1 MIQPSLCT
9 RTIRLTRSAA
19 FALVASIALTSD
31 AGAQR
36 LLVRVRMQAF
46 PHEIALDTLAF
57 SKEVLAATP
66 QAVFAA
72 VQGVYTE
79 LKVPREI
86 ADSLAGVVGARR
98 FRTSGSIGGE
108 RYSVYL
114 NCGEGLTGANAD
126 VWRLTI
132 AIATFIE
139 PVGEGRTRIG
149 TGFVAAA
156 QDMGGASKDPVACG
170 SFGLLESRI
179 ARMVKE
185 KLGLK

>member
-1 MIQPSLCT
+1 MIQLSWCT
-9 RTIRLTRSAA
+9 RMIRLTRSAA
-19 FALVASIALTSD
+19 LALVASIALTSD
-31 AGAQR
+31 VAAQQ
-36 LLVRVRMQAF
+36 LLVRVRLPAF
-46 PHEIALDTLAF
+46 PQEIALDTLVH
-57 SKEVLAATP
+57 SREELPATP

-72 VQGVYTE
+72 VQSVYTE
-79 LKVPREI
+79 LKVPREV
-86 ADSLAGVVGARR
+86 ADSIAGVVGARR
-98 FRTSGSIGGE
+98 FRTSRSIGGK

-139 PVGEGRTRIG
+139 PVGEGRSRVG

-156 QDMGGASKDPVACG
+156 QDMGGASKDPVTCG

-185 KLGLK
+185 KLGLQ

>member
-1 MIQPSLCT
+1 MIHLVW
-9 RTIRLTRSAA
+9 RARIFRRALKAA
-19 FALVASIALTSD
+19 VALVASIALTSD
-31 AGAQR
+31 AEAQR
-36 LLVRVRMQAF
+36 LLVRVKMQAF
-46 PHEIALDTLAF
+46 PHEIALDTLVF
-57 SKEVLAATP
+57 SRAVLAATP

-72 VQGVYTE
+72 VHAVYTE
-79 LKVPREI
+79 LKVPREV

-98 FRTSGSIGGE
+98 FRTSGTLGGQ
-108 RYSVYL
+108 RFSVYL

-139 PVGEGRTRIG
+139 PAGEGRTRIG

-185 KLGLK
+185 KLGLT

>member
-1 MIQPSLCT
+1 MIQLSWCT
-9 RTIRLTRSAA
+9 RMIRLTRPAA
-19 FALVASIALTSD
+19 LALVASLAIASD
-31 AGAQR
+31 VAAQP
-36 LLVRVRMQAF
+36 LLVRVRLPAF
-46 PHEIALDTLAF
+46 PQEMALDTLVH
-57 SKEVLAATP
+57 SREELAATP

-72 VQGVYTE
+72 VRSVYTE
-79 LKVPREI
+79 LKVPREV
-86 ADSLAGVVGARR
+86 ADSIAGVVGARR
-98 FRTSGSIGGE
+98 FRTSRSIGGV

-126 VWRLTI
+126 VWRLSI

-139 PVGEGRTRIG
+139 PAGEGRSRIG

-156 QDMGGASKDPVACG
+156 QDMGGASKDPVTCG

-185 KLGLK
+185 KLGLH